1 MTGVIGEGR
10 RILVIRLGALGDFV
24 LSLGPFAAIRRH
36 HRGAHIVLLTT
47 EPFADFARHSGYFDE
62 VWTDGRPR
70 ALEIGG
76 WLALRRRLRGGRFDR
91 VYDLQ
96 TSDRSAWYF
105 RLLGPAPRPEWS
117 GVARGA
123 SHPDRNPERT
133 RSHTVD
139 RQRAQLRQ
147 AGIDDVPPPDLS
159 WAKAEIR
166 RYGLPPRYALLAP
179 GGSAHRPE
187 KRWPAWRYGELAERL
202 SDRGVAPVLIGTAAE
217 AEAADEI
224 GRRCV
229 AVRSLVGQTGFA
241 DIVALARGAE
251 GAVGNDTG
259 PMHLIAA
266 AGCPSVVLFSRASDP
281 ARTAPRPPAGRP
293 PVMVLKRDDLAALST
308 DEVMLAYAT
317 VLTSAALA
325 PPATR

>member
-1 MTGVIGEGR
+1 MEAAIGGSE

-24 LSLGPFAAIRRH
+24 LSLGPCAAIRRH
-36 HRGAHIVLLTT
+36 HKGAHITLLTT
-47 EPFADFARHSGYFDE
+47 QPFVEFARMSGYFDE
-62 VWTDGRPR
+62 VWVDSRPR
-70 ALEIGG
+70 LFAIGG
-76 WLALRRRLRGGRFDR
+76 WLALRQRLRGGRFDR

-96 TSDRSAWYF
+96 TSDRTGFYF
-105 RLLGPAPRPEWS
+105 RLMGPGPRPEWS

-133 RSHTVD
+133 RLHTAE

-147 AGIDDVPPPDLS
+147 AGIDSVPPPDLG
-159 WAKAEIR
+159 WVKADTR
-166 RYGLPPRYALLAP
+166 RFGLPPSYALLVP
-179 GGSAHRPE
+179 GGAAHRPE

-202 SDRGVAPVLIGTAAE
+202 SDRGIAPVLIGGPSE

-229 AVRSLVGQTGFA
+229 GLRSLVGQTSYA
-241 DIVALARGAE
+241 DIVGLARGAV

-259 PMHLIAA
+259 PMHLIAT

-281 ARTAPRPPAGRP
+281 VRTVPRPPAGRP
-293 PVMVLKRDDLAALST
+293 PVVVLKRDDLAALST
-308 DEVMLAYAT
+308 DEVALAFA
-317 VLTSAALA
+317 AALNGA
-325 PPATR
+325 AVRQPAGR

>member
-1 MTGVIGEGR
+1 MTGDFA

-24 LSLGPFAAIRRH
+24 LSLGPCAAIRRH
-36 HRGAHIVLLTT
+36 HKGAHITLLTT
-47 EPFADFARHSGYFDE
+47 EPFVEFARMSGYFDE
-62 VWTDGRPR
+62 IWVDSRPR
-70 ALEIGG
+70 LFDLGG
-76 WLALRRRLRGGRFDR
+76 WLALRRRLRAGRFGR

-96 TSDRSAWYF
+96 TSDRTAIYF
-105 RLLGPAPRPEWS
+105 RLMGPGPRPEWS

-123 SHPDRNPERT
+123 SHPDRNPDR
-133 RSHTVD
+133 RRVHTAD

-159 WAKAEIR
+159 WARSDIR
-166 RYGLPPRYALLAP
+166 RFGLPPSFALLVP
-179 GGSAHRPE
+179 GGAAHRPE

-202 SDRGVAPVLIGTAAE
+202 ADRGVAPVLIGGAAE

-224 GRRCV
+224 ARRCL
-229 AVRSLVGQTGFA
+229 AVRSLVGETSLA
-241 DIVALARGAE
+241 DLAVLAREAV

-281 ARTAPRPPAGRP
+281 ARTAPRAPAGRP
-293 PVMVLKRDDLAALST
+293 PVTVVKRDDLAALST
-308 DEVMLAYAT
+308 DEVALAF
-317 VLTSAALA
+317 SAALNQA
-325 PPATR
+325 GQRRSVVR

>member
-1 MTGVIGEGR
+1 MTGLIGEGG

-47 EPFADFARHSGYFDE
+47 EPFVEFARQSGYFDE
-62 VWTDGRPR
+62 VWTDSRPR
-70 ALEIGG
+70 ALDIAG
-76 WLALRRRLRGGRFDR
+76 WIALRRRLRAGRFDR

-96 TSDRSAWYF
+96 TSDRTGWYY
-105 RLLGPAPRPEWS
+105 RLLAPGPRPEWS
-117 GVARGA
+117 GVARGV

-147 AGIDDVPPPDLS
+147 ADIADVPAPDLG
-159 WAKAEIR
+159 WVEADIR
-166 RYGLPPRYALLAP
+166 RYGLPPRYALLVP
-179 GGSAHRPE
+179 GGAAHRPE

-217 AEAADEI
+217 AAAADEI
-224 GRRCV
+224 ARRCL
-229 AVRSLVGQTGFA
+229 ALRSLVGATSFA
-241 DIVALARGAE
+241 DIVALARDAE

-293 PVMVLKRDDLAALST
+293 PVTILKRDDLAALST

-317 VLTSAALA
+317 ALTHAALA
-325 PPATR
+325 QPTLR

>member
-1 MTGVIGEGR
+1 M
-10 RILVIRLGALGDFV
+10 

-36 HRGAHIVLLTT
+36 HRGARITLLTT
-47 EPFADFARHSGYFDE
+47 APFVEFARMSGYFDDIW
-62 VWTDGRPR
+62 VDTRPR
-70 ALEIGG
+70 LLDIGG
-76 WLALRRRLRGGRFDR
+76 WLALRRRLRAGRFDR

-96 TSDRSAWYF
+96 TSDRTGFYF
-105 RLLGPAPRPEWS
+105 RLMGPGPRPEWS
-117 GVARGA
+117 GIARSA

-133 RSHTVD
+133 RSHTAD

-147 AGIDDVPPPDLS
+147 AGIDDVPPPDLG
-159 WAKAEIR
+159 WVKADIR
-166 RYGLPPRYALLAP
+166 RYGLPPSYALLVP
-179 GGSAHRPE
+179 GGAEHRPE

-202 SDRGVAPVLIGTAAE
+202 TDRGIAPVLIGTAAE
-217 AEAADEI
+217 AEAAAEI

-229 AVRSLVGQTGFA
+229 AVRSLVGETGFA
-241 DIVALARGAE
+241 DIVALARGAV

-266 AGCPSVVLFSRASDP
+266 SGCPSVVLFSRASDP

-308 DEVMLAYAT
+308 DEVSL
-317 VLTSAALA
+317 ALA
-325 PPATR
+325 TALNSATLGQSALR